1 MQIKQSVPK
10 LMMGLMKLLI
20 VFLFLFPLISFG
32 QTTYIPL
39 GSEEYILL
47 DRMEIKMQKDSGL
60 NFSKARPFSRKNIL
74 SAIQSAHQNSSWSK
88 VDEYNYRRLL
98 INNIEWIT
106 DSSSNYRSRKIHRLS
121 TNWQRLHWAARWQP
135 TSCTWWKPAF
145 LKVMNSSAIDTAGW
159 HIRGT

>member
-10 LMMGLMKLLI
+10 PMKGLMKLLI
-20 VFLFLFPLISFG
+20 LFLFLFPLISFC

-60 NFSKARPFSRKNIL
+60 NFSKTRPFSRESIV
-74 SAIQSAHQNSSWSK
+74 SAIQIAHQNSYWSR

-98 INNIEWIT
+98 INNIE
-106 DSSSNYRSRKIHRLS
+106 
-121 TNWQRLHWAARWQP
+121 
-135 TSCTWWKPAF
+135 
-145 LKVMNSSAIDTAGW
+145 
-159 HIRGT
+159 